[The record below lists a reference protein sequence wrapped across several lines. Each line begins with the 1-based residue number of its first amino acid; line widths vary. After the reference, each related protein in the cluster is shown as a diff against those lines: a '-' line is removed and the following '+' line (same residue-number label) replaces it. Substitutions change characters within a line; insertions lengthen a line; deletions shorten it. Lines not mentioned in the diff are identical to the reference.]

1 MSESGGT
8 RARTWL
14 VWLLV
19 LVSATTV
26 LLLLRDRLDK
36 AHIALVLL
44 LVVLGGS
51 AYGGRLLGVM
61 LSGVAFLLFDFVF
74 LPPYYQLRVADPFD
88 WLVLIAFLV
97 TGIVAAQLL
106 ERQRHEAEV
115 ARQRAAE
122 IDRLATLG
130 AETLNAPRPDDA
142 LHAIAGVIAQAMHVD
157 RCDIEVGDAGGP
169 GEASEMNE
177 ARSAATLVEP
187 PLPARERRVPLEVRG
202 ARVGTLMLRSARPF
216 LLSRDQ
222 ERVLGALSYYAALG
236 VERIRLNRAEE
247 EAEALRRADRVKDA
261 LIASVS
267 HDLRTPLTT
276 IRGIAD
282 EIGRGGDPA
291 RAWVIEEEAEHLGTL
306 VDDLL
311 DLSQLSAGQMKV
323 TTALNTVDDAI
334 GAALQRVEGAMQ
346 DRVVNVSLGADW
358 PLLVGRFDLAH
369 TTRILANLLENAAR
383 HTPPSTPVSIRAWR
397 DGPWLCIAVEDG
409 GSGVAADERERV
421 FEPFVRGADAE
432 RRSRGTGLGLS
443 IARQLAEVQGGRLTF
458 EPDERVQ
465 SRFLLRLPAADPVSE
480 SPREDPGQV
489 EAKSL

>member
-1 MSESGGT
+1 MSPTGRPS
-8 RARTWL
+8 ARSWL
-14 VWLLV
+14 AWLLV
-19 LVSATTV
+19 LAAAAMA

-36 AHIALVLL
+36 AHVALVLL

-51 AYGGRLLGVM
+51 AYGGRLLGVT

-88 WLVLIAFLV
+88 WLVLIAFLI

-115 ARQRAAE
+115 ARQRASE

-157 RCDIEVGDAGGP
+157 RCDIEVAGNSNG
-169 GEASEMNE
+169 GRDEAAHASP
-177 ARSAATLVEP
+177 EP
-187 PLPARERRVPLEVRG
+187 PLPTREMRLPLEVRG
-202 ARVGTLMLRSARPF
+202 ARVGTLLLRSARPF

-222 ERVLGALSYYAALG
+222 ARVLGALSYYAALG
-236 VERIRLNRAEE
+236 VERIRLGRAEE

-276 IRGIAD
+276 IKGIAD
-282 EIGRGGDPA
+282 EIGRGGDPT
-291 RAWVIEEEAEHLGTL
+291 RAWVIEEEADHLSAL

-323 TTALNTVDDAI
+323 TPALNTVDDAI
-334 GAALQRVEGAMQ
+334 GAALQRMEGALQ
-346 DRVVNVSLGADW
+346 DRVVNVALGEEWA
-358 PLLVGRFDLAH
+358 LLVGRFDLTH

-383 HTPPSTPVSIRAWR
+383 YTPTPAPITVRAWR
-397 DGPWLCIAVEDG
+397 DTQWLHIAVEDAG
-409 GSGVAADERERV
+409 HGVAMEERERI
-421 FEPFVRGADAE
+421 FEPFVRGAGAD
-432 RRSRGTGLGLS
+432 RQSRGTGLGLS
-443 IARQLAEVQGGRLTF
+443 IARQLAEVQGGRLTY
-458 EPDERVQ
+458 EPDERVH
-465 SRFLLRLPAADPVSE
+465 SRFVLRLPAAEPAPDPSR
-480 SPREDPGQV
+480 S
-489 EAKSL
+489 A

>member
-1 MSESGGT
+1 MSATGWPRT
-8 RARTWL
+8 RVRLA
-14 VWLLV
+14 WLLV
-19 LVSATTV
+19 LVATAG
-26 LLLLRDRLDK
+26 LLLPLRGRLDK
-36 AHIALVLL
+36 AHVALLFL

-61 LSGVAFLLFDFVF
+61 LSGAAFLLFDLVF

-106 ERQRHEAEV
+106 ERQRREAEV

-142 LHAIAGVIAQAMHVD
+142 LHAITAVIAQAMQVE
-157 RCDIEVGDAGGP
+157 RCDIDI
-169 GEASEMNE
+169 ASEE
-177 ARSAATLVEP
+177 DASATMAASAQGSVGS
-187 PLPARERRVPLEVRG
+187 PLPTREMRLPLEVRG
-202 ARVGTLMLRSARPF
+202 RRVGTLLLGSRRPF

-222 ERVLGALSYYAALG
+222 ERVLAALAYYAALG
-236 VERIRLNRAEE
+236 VERIRLGRTEE
-247 EAEALRRADRVKDA
+247 QAEALRRADRVKDA

-276 IRGIAD
+276 IKGIAD
-282 EIGRGGDPA
+282 EIGRGGDPT
-291 RAWVIEEEAEHLGTL
+291 RAFVIEEEADRLSAL

-323 TTALNTVDDAI
+323 TPALNTVDDVI
-334 GAALQRVEGAMQ
+334 GAALQRVESALG
-346 DRVVNVSLGADW
+346 DRAVEVSLGADW

-383 HTPPSTPVSIRAWR
+383 YTAPSTPITLRAWR
-397 DGPWLCIAVEDG
+397 DEPWLCIAVEDAG
-409 GSGVAADERERV
+409 GGIAPEDRARV
-421 FEPFVRGADAE
+421 FEPFVRGAGVE
-432 RRSRGTGLGLS
+432 RNSRGTGLGLS
-443 IARQLAEVQGGRLTF
+443 IARQLAEVQGGRLDY
-458 EPDERVQ
+458 EPDASVA
-465 SRFLLRLPAADPVSE
+465 SRFVLRLPAGESTSALPVGD
-480 SPREDPGQV
+480 RD
-489 EAKSL
+489 KSL